1 MSLGVAQDASCVGL
15 DTQVA
20 PEEHAN
26 KNIRHKSRVG
36 LLGARADY
44 DVTPPLGYVQWQRA
58 TVCPRGVAWPMV
70 RGYRRPL
77 HSDRVNER
85 QSYTRII
92 RLASR
97 ITGERRDAKTLK
109 KGDTV

>member
-1 MSLGVAQDASCVGL
+1 MHPVLAWTHRLHRRNTPIKIFDLNLALVCSEQGPTMTSL
-15 DTQVA
+15 
-20 PEEHAN
+20 
-26 KNIRHKSRVG
+26 
-36 LLGARADY
+36 
-44 DVTPPLGYVQWQRA
+44 PPLGYVQWQRA

-97 ITGERRDAKTLK
+97 ITGERRNAKALK